1 MDEQYR
7 WQQFLEGT
15 QQALSDIFLF
25 HHDDL
30 FRYGLKLT
38 GNQEMVKDCIQDLFL
53 KLWKNRRNLQ
63 MVNSVKPYLFK
74 SLRNHLIDSI
84 GLLKPN
90 VPMSDEIEDHLE
102 IIYSHEDFL
111 IHNQVTEEI
120 RQQVIAALNKLTKR
134 QREAIYLRY
143 FEELDFETIANLM
156 DMNLQSVRNTLS
168 RAMMLLRDLML
179 LIPFLVMINK
189 ADYSL
194 SDLF

>member
-15 QQALSDIFLF
+15 QQALADIFLF

-53 KLWKNRRNLQ
+53 KLWKNRHNLQ
-63 MVNSVKPYLFK
+63 MVHSVKPYLFK
-74 SLRNHLIDSI
+74 SLRNHLVDSAELQRPDLPI
-84 GLLKPN
+84 
-90 VPMSDEIEDHLE
+90 SDEMEGQLQ
-102 IIYSHEDFL
+102 IIYSHEDFI
-111 IHNQVTEEI
+111 IHDQVNDEI
-120 RQQVIAALNKLTKR
+120 RQQVIHALNKLSKR

-179 LIPFLVMINK
+179 LYPFLLMLNK
-189 ADYSL
+189 ADCSL
-194 SDLF
+194 TDLF